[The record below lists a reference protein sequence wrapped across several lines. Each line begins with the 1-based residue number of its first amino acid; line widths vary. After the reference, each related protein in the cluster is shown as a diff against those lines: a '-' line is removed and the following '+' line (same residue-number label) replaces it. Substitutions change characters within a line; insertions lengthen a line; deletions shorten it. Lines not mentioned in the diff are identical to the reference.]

1 MGHYFVTD
9 LPRDEG
15 TLNMAIGEEDER
27 RLKPQL
33 DLQHTAEYPIESVIL
48 IHSCGGTFQFRK
60 VSEKLNALCCSV
72 CMLRLRIPASAKT
85 VGQLE
90 DYLSLGE
97 APTT

>member
-1 MGHYFVTD
+1 MGHYFVMN
-9 LPRDEG
+9 LPQDEG
-15 TLNMAIGEEDER
+15 SVEMAIAEQEEQ
-27 RLKPQL
+27 RLKRQL
-33 DLQHTAEYPIESVIL
+33 NLPHTAEYPIESVVL
-48 IHSCGGTFQFRK
+48 IHGCGGTFQFRK
-60 VSEKLNALCCSV
+60 VSEKLNVLCCSV